1 MFLGK
6 SASKSLITP
15 SIEMLVVA
23 PGDHGKA
30 MARSIKIAAIAA
42 VSVCGSA
49 AIAANFNLAVA
60 RSLYIYI
67 YIYIYFSIFSIFVV
81 ANLFV
86 CFFGGRTIADA
97 RPGLLHGSVLGRL
110 VKVFV
115 RGTISDFRLFDL
127 TGIMHSASMAAYPF
141 SRWSRLSM
149 RARHTGCLALKLTP

>member
-15 SIEMLVVA
+15 SIDMLVVA

-67 YIYIYFSIFSIFVV
+67 FFYFSHVFNFRFFKIC
-81 ANLFV
+81 LFV
-86 CFFGGRTIADA
+86 LLAVA
-97 RPGLLHGSVLGRL
+97 RSLMHAPVYCMGPFSVGLLKCLFGVLSA
-110 VKVFV
+110 
-115 RGTISDFRLFDL
+115 ISGFL
-127 TGIMHSASMAAYPF
+127 I
-141 SRWSRLSM
+141 
-149 RARHTGCLALKLTP
+149 